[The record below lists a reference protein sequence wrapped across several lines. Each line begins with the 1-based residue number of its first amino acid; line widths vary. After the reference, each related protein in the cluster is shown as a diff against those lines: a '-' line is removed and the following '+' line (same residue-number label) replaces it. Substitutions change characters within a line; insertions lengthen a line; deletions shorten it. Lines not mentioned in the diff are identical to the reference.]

1 MTDVDNELRLNNK
14 NEIDFACNVL
24 RVLHY
29 VIKRIKMEQRK
40 TWKTDDLL
48 HLMDVLILEMTTG
61 VTEEDK
67 QREMYL
73 EKGKIAF
80 ENQSPRTANPFEKD
94 SKQFAWWDTGW
105 HDAERSVK
113 KVERPAGGRIAKRPQ
128 MSSQRR
134 YKVQLNQKSKISE
147 WNDVLHMYVNEGG
160 GTLYEDYEETT
171 ALANRLKNG
180 ANGIVSVITVESE
193 DSQSVPP
200 DSVIDFDKAQ
210 KN

>member
-1 MTDVDNELRLNNK
+1 MSEVDNQLRLSNK
-14 NEIDFACNVL
+14 SEIDFACNVV
-24 RVLHY
+24 RVLYH

-48 HLMDVLILEMTTG
+48 HLMDTLIVEMATG

-67 QREMYL
+67 QREKYL

-80 ENQSPRTANPFEKD
+80 ENHLPRTANPYEKD
-94 SKQFAWWDTGW
+94 SKQFTWWDTGW

-113 KVERPAGGRIAKRPQ
+113 KVERPGRIVK
-128 MSSQRR
+128 SKKTESQRH

-160 GTLYEDYEETT
+160 GTLYEDYEETL

-180 ANGIVSVITVESE
+180 ATGTVSVVTVEPE
-193 DSQSVPP
+193 ASQTVPQ
-200 DSVIDFDKAQ
+200 DGVIDFGDTPKI
-210 KN
+210 